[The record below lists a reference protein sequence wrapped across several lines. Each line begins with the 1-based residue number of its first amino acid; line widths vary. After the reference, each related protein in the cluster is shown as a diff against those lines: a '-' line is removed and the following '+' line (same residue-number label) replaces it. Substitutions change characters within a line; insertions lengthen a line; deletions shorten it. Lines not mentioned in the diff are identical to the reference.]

1 MPERLPVDQSHR
13 DRIVKVRDT
22 NQFVEAGAGSGKT
35 RALVDRVEA
44 LVLDDAIPLEQIAAI
59 TFTEKAAAEL
69 RDRVRQR
76 FEATAHDGNAHDDPQ
91 RRDRAD
97 EALLQLDGAAIGTL
111 HSFAQRLLGEH
122 PVEAGLPPGVDVL
135 DEISSQVEF
144 EQRWQVFLD
153 ALLDDDTMAHTLLCL
168 EACGVRLDDL
178 RSLTLQMADNW
189 DLVEERLDFD
199 APTPPTFDRSGL
211 LTRIDDILELGQYA
225 AHDDSLLARFPD
237 LRDNRAD
244 LAGAF
249 DDIDALAIATDM
261 GSARKAARTIRVS
274 NKGNKHK
281 WTIDVADVRAAFANL
296 IAACDDAV
304 AEVTTAALAHM
315 AARLG
320 RFVLDTAEER
330 REIGRLEFHDLLVR
344 ARRLLRS
351 PEHGVAVRHSLG
363 TQYPR
368 LLLDEFQDTDPIQIE
383 LAVLIA
389 ADPTIDITARQG
401 VARDRDPS
409 WEPLP
414 CRRSEAVDLPIPSG
428 RHRHLSHRPRAHLGS
443 PRPHRQ
449 LPHHRT
455 DHRMD
460 QRHLRRLDRRRAG
473 KPG

>member
-1 MPERLPVDQSHR
+1 MSICAEATVPERLPVDQSHR

-35 RALVDRVEA
+35 ARSSIGWRRSCSTMPSPSNTSRDHLHRESRRRTSR
-44 LVLDDAIPLEQIAAI
+44 PRPAA
-59 TFTEKAAAEL
+59 F
-69 RDRVRQR
+69 RSD
-76 FEATAHDGNAHDDPQ
+76 AHDSTVVDDPQ
-91 RRDRAD
+91 RRDRA

-178 RSLTLQMADNW
+178 RSLTVQMADNW

-244 LAGAF
+244 LAGAL

-261 GSARKAARTIRVS
+261 GSARKAA
-274 NKGNKHK
+274 
-281 WTIDVADVRAAFANL
+281 
-296 IAACDDAV
+296 DD
-304 AEVTTAALAHM
+304 T
-315 AARLG
+315 
-320 RFVLDTAEER
+320 
-330 REIGRLEFHDLLVR
+330 
-344 ARRLLRS
+344 S
-351 PEHGVAVRHSLG
+351 
-363 TQYPR
+363 Q
-368 LLLDEFQDTDPIQIE
+368 Q
-383 LAVLIA
+383 
-389 ADPTIDITARQG
+389 QG
-401 VARDRDPS
+401 
-409 WEPLP
+409 
-414 CRRSEAVDLPIPSG
+414 
-428 RHRHLSHRPRAHLGS
+428 
-443 PRPHRQ
+443 Q
-449 LPHHRT
+449 
-455 DHRMD
+455 
-460 QRHLRRLDRRRAG
+460 
-473 KPG
+473 